1 MIRKPIKEVCTFLP
15 KSKIRAGEGKE
26 IGQYPFF
33 TSSDVQKLYLD
44 DYLHDGERIII
55 GTGGKPSCNY
65 CFGKFAVSTDNFV
78 LQTKSTLFGKYLYYF
93 LRHNNLSILEKGF
106 RGAGLKHIGK
116 EYLESIMVPVKDLS
130 EQRSVVATL
139 DKIND
144 LIDANKRQLE
154 LLDEAVKS
162 RFVEMFGDIFTN
174 EKRYRIGVFNDFVTQ
189 MNIGP
194 FGSALK
200 NDYFVS
206 KDDGYCMVYE
216 QKHAIRKN
224 IDVDRRYVDLKK
236 YNELS
241 RFEVGPGDLIVSCRG
256 TIGECHILPNDAP
269 RGIIH
274 PSLMMIKP
282 KGSVNGKFLLH
293 LLERILERQLDNG
306 SGVKMAIQA
315 KELAKVKT
323 IVPDRHLQDEYVLFV
338 EQVDKLKFD
347 LQKHNELLAELLNKK
362 MDEYFGG
369 DM

>member
-65 CFGKFAVSTDNFV
+65 CSGKFAVSTDNFV
-78 LQTKSTLFGKYLYYF
+78 LQTKSTLFAKYLYYF

-162 RFVEMFGDIFTN
+162 RFVEMFGDPMHKSDKFIYSTYGDKFQLNAGGTPSKSNPEYWNGGTISWIGSNLCQNVVLNSNDGKFITEEGYKNSSARLFPVDTVLIALVGATIGKTALLKFETTTN
-174 EKRYRIGVFNDFVTQ
+174 QNVLGVRGIEEAGYN
-189 MNIGP
+189 P
-194 FGSALK
+194 
-200 NDYFVS
+200 YFVYMYTQGLYHKFIDIGDGGFNMAS
-206 KDDGYCMVYE
+206 KAFISELYIPEV
-216 QKHAIRKN
+216 N
-224 IDVDRRYVDLKK
+224 I
-236 YNELS
+236 N
-241 RFEVGPGDLIVSCRG
+241 
-256 TIGECHILPNDAP
+256 
-269 RGIIH
+269 
-274 PSLMMIKP
+274 
-282 KGSVNGKFLLH
+282 
-293 LLERILERQLDNG
+293 
-306 SGVKMAIQA
+306 
-315 KELAKVKT
+315 
-323 IVPDRHLQDEYVLFV
+323 LQNQYADFFK
-338 EQVDKLKFD
+338 QVDKLKFD